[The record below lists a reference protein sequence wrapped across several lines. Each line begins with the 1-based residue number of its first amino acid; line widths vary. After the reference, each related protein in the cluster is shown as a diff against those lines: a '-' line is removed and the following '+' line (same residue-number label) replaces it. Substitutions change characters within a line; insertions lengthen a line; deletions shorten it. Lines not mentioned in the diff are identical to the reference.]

1 MKKNKEFK
9 YYFTIVLVVVLYLI
23 SAFYSSEVTAPSTVI
38 TTVTTLIAAVAFW
51 MQLKR
56 SENLD
61 EANFIMSLNDQFISN
76 DEMTR
81 IEHALELYYNQD
93 FEGHEGTLELVLKR
107 NHDDCQRLIN
117 YLVYMEGLAAL
128 VKRDVM
134 HLGVIDDL
142 FAYRFFIA
150 VNNPIVQKFELLP
163 YANYYQGCFELSE
176 MWTKQWRKEKRPI
189 PLDHHALFECDKS
202 LLNIPAEN
210 LEKSH
215 G

>member
-1 MKKNKEFK
+1 MKKKKELK
-9 YYFTIVLVVVLYLI
+9 YYFAIVLVIVIYLI
-23 SAFYSSEVTAPSTVI
+23 SAYFSSDVSTLSTII

-61 EANFIMSLNDQFISN
+61 EANFIMSLNEQFISN

-81 IEHALELYYNQD
+81 IEHALELYYDQYSKNQ
-93 FEGHEGTLELVLKR
+93 EGNLELVLDR
-107 NHDDCQRLIN
+107 SHNDCQRLIN

-128 VKRDVM
+128 IKHNVM
-134 HLGVIDDL
+134 QLGVVDDL

-163 YANYYQGCFELSE
+163 FANYYQGCFELSE

-189 PLDHHALFECDKS
+189 PLESYALYECDKA
-202 LLNIPAEN
+202 LLNIPAKDT
-210 LEKSH
+210 EKKN